1 MPPYNNNRAYPR
13 RPYYPQRQPYES
25 GAAKGF
31 REKMDY
37 WKQKDFKMEFNI
49 LTAQALNLA
58 VQANPALS
66 HEEQVEKAKDYY
78 RMLISL
84 RLDEELRKEFETYA
98 NPQDTGAEEQP
109 F

>member
-1 MPPYNNNRAYPR
+1 MAYNTAYPR
-13 RPYYPQRQPYES
+13 RPYGPPRYES

-58 VQANPALS
+58 VQAHLTLS
-66 HEEQVEKAKDYY
+66 HEEQVERAKDYY
-78 RMLISL
+78 RMLLSL
-84 RLDEELRKEFETYA
+84 RLDETLRKEFEDYA
-98 NPQDTGAEEQP
+98 NKPDTGAEEQP